1 VKAFKQQRPNTE
13 IHAYEI
19 DHELCLKNQWIESDF
34 LKEEPIKCD
43 VVIGNPPF
51 SSGRDDNANGR
62 RGKDLSL
69 AFLLKAFEWAPL
81 VAFIMHQN
89 KGNSTFAHQIYTAR
103 SDVALIY
110 RECINKTDSVFETQK
125 GKKFVPCAIYIYKT
139 GQKNVTEPLLY
150 KSIVCDDLELLSLN
164 DIRCNLIVKSWG
176 SMNRVGRV
184 VTTNSNDILEEVA
197 KQTTARGGVKT
208 KTELICIFFQ
218 KTHFYQFKL
227 WNEWS
232 LIFCNSFL
240 MHETV
245 QTSKSHPLSLFSF
258 ITNTNKNKKS
268 KNNYFYSVFGTIP
281 LFINSSASR

>member
-1 VKAFKQQRPNTE
+1 MEQYFTSEKASILLVEKVLSFAQYDVKSVCEPCAGDGALVKAFKQQRPDTE

-69 AFLLKAFEWAPL
+69 AFLLRAFEWAPL
-81 VAFIMHQN
+81 VGFIMHQN
-89 KGNSTFAHQIYTAR
+89 KGNSTFAHQIYKAR
-103 SDVALIY
+103 SDVVLIHH
-110 RECINKTDSVFETQK
+110 ECINKIDSVFETQK

-139 GQKNVTEPLLY
+139 GRENVPKPLLH
-150 KSIVCDDLELLSLN
+150 KSMVCEDLEFLSLN

-184 VTTNSNDILEEVA
+184 VTTNSNEILEEVA
-197 KQTTARGGVKT
+197 KRASSEGG
-208 KTELICIFFQ
+208 
-218 KTHFYQFKL
+218 
-227 WNEWS
+227 
-232 LIFCNSFL
+232 
-240 MHETV
+240 
-245 QTSKSHPLSLFSF
+245 
-258 ITNTNKNKKS
+258 
-268 KNNYFYSVFGTIP
+268 G
-281 LFINSSASR
+281 

>member
-1 VKAFKQQRPNTE
+1 MEQYFTSEKASLLLVEKLLSFAESDVKSVCEPCAGDGALVKAFKQQRPNTE

-197 KQTTARGGVKT
+197 KQTTARGG
-208 KTELICIFFQ
+208 
-218 KTHFYQFKL
+218 
-227 WNEWS
+227 
-232 LIFCNSFL
+232 
-240 MHETV
+240 
-245 QTSKSHPLSLFSF
+245 
-258 ITNTNKNKKS
+258 
-268 KNNYFYSVFGTIP
+268 
-281 LFINSSASR
+281 